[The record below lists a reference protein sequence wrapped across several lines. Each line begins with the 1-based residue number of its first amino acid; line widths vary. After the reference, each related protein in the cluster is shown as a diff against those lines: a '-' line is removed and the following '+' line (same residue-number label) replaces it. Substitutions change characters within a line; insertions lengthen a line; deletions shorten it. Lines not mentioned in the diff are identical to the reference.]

1 MYIKRITAFI
11 CMIACAFQLSFVYA
25 DNTSNSTENASADY
39 TESIE
44 VMNALGLTQKFS
56 ASDDSYVTRAEFVAA
71 VLDLM
76 NIPTGDTTLR
86 FDDTQDSIYKNEI
99 LAAADL
105 GYVSGDAKK
114 FNPDNI
120 ITYSEALSI
129 LVKAM
134 GYSPVAESRGG
145 YPGGYI
151 SVAAKV
157 KLNSGFGGDYN
168 AEMTGGMTAQ
178 MLLNAGRA
186 DMYVADGVTKYA
198 DYDENYVSYTKGKT
212 LFWECR
218 KIGFDTGVLS
228 GNECTT
234 LTDKEGLGKNCIQ
247 IGDFIGSIYNSSKAF
262 DLIGTAVDYY
272 YQYDE
277 KSNSSTVLYLKESVS
292 SNKVTEIDAEDI
304 LSYANARLSY
314 NHDDKQRTVTIPVNA
329 SVIYNGRL
337 ITSYSKDGKSVFE
350 PNMGYVRFIDNDKNG
365 SIDVVNIVSYVN
377 YVVAGISSDN
387 KITDKNNRSKVLDFN
402 EAVVS
407 YSPARVIVDT
417 EGNEKTLKD
426 IKTNDVLSAAISE
439 NNEYI
444 RAILYRKSVSGIVTE
459 KRNNEY
465 LTVNSIEY
473 KVDKN
478 CDISGVKLGTKV
490 SMQLDFRNYV
500 AGTESE
506 NPDTILY
513 GYYMKKAVDDN
524 IFGGIK
530 IKLLDANGTIRV
542 FDMAESG
549 AVDEK
554 KYRGFDELKTIMD
567 SVSDY
572 QLIAYKKN
580 TNGEINYFD
589 TASDPDNSGEVKLTA
604 GTKEDLRY
612 YNETSAFGQKIIVA
626 SDTLIFSVPSKT
638 YADDENLYTT
648 ILKSDIGSSTL
659 CSVQEFSMN
668 KNTPAAEC
676 IVLQREPGHLSLSSD
691 YMLIKSINE
700 GMNAAGES
708 AYVVEGYKRG
718 DGVRRLFFSTDYD
731 YNSFSDEE
739 KVYVADPKDLKAGDL
754 IKFEKNPKNE
764 ITEMSI
770 VYSAGSETQG
780 PFFDKFPAQWGSSS
794 NIHFGTL
801 LRYTDGI
808 VELVN
813 RSDLSDKR
821 ADEKYHFS
829 KTWVQVYKVKKSRNE
844 YSVEN
849 INSNLDSIEDYMHNG
864 AKNKVLV
871 YATSVNTQ
879 IIVVYED

>member
-11 CMIACAFQLSFVYA
+11 CMIACVFQLSFVYA
-25 DNTSNSTENASADY
+25 DNTSNSTENASAEH

-56 ASDDSYVTRAEFVAA
+56 ASDASYVTRAEFVAA

-76 NIPTGDTTLR
+76 NIPTGDATLR
-86 FDDTQDSIYKNEI
+86 FEDTQDSIYKNEI
-99 LAAADL
+99 SAAADL

-134 GYSPVAESRGG
+134 GYSPVAENRGG

-151 SVAAKV
+151 SVASKI
-157 KLNSGFGGDYN
+157 KLTGGFGSDYN

-178 MLLNAGRA
+178 ILLNAGRA

-198 DYDENYVSYTKGKT
+198 DYDENYVTYTKGKS

-234 LTDKEGLGKNCIQ
+234 LTDKDGLGKNGIQ
-247 IGDFIGSIYNSSKAF
+247 IGDFVGSVYNSSKAF
-262 DLIGTAVDYY
+262 DSVGATVDYY

-277 KSNSSTVLYLKESVS
+277 KSDSSTVLYLKESDS
-292 SNKVTEIDAEDI
+292 SNRITEIDAEDI
-304 LSYANARLSY
+304 SGYANTSLLY
-314 NHDDKQRTVTIPVNA
+314 NKDDKQRTVTIPVNA
-329 SVIYNGRL
+329 SVIYNGKL

-350 PNMGYVRFIDNDKNG
+350 PDMGYVRLIDNDKNG

-387 KITDKNNRSKVLDFN
+387 KITDKNDRTKILDFN
-402 EAVVS
+402 ETVVN

-417 EGNEKTLKD
+417 EGKEKTLKD
-426 IKTNDVLSAAISE
+426 IKTNDVLSAVISE

-444 RAILYRKSVSGIVTE
+444 RAILYRKCVSGIVTG

-465 LTVNSIEY
+465 LTVNSVEY

-478 CDISGVKLGTKV
+478 CDISGIKLGTKI
-490 SMQLDFRNYV
+490 SMQLDFRDYV
-500 AGTESE
+500 AGAESE

-524 IFGGIK
+524 IFGGVK
-530 IKLLDANGTIRV
+530 IKLLDAGGMIRV

-549 AVDEK
+549 TVDEK
-554 KYRGFDELKTIMD
+554 KYKSFDELKTIMD

-580 TNGEINYFD
+580 TKGEISYFD

-604 GTKEDLRY
+604 GTKEELTY
-612 YNETSAFGQKIIVA
+612 YSATSSFGMKMIVQ
-626 SDTLIFSVPSKT
+626 SDTLIFVVPSKKN
-638 YADDENLYTT
+638 AADENLYTT
-648 ILKSDIGSSTL
+648 ITGSNLESGIKRT
-659 CSVQEFSMN
+659 VQEFSMN
-668 KNTPAAEC
+668 QNTPAAEC
-676 IVLQREPGHLSLSSD
+676 IVMESDTQNLSLSSD

-700 GMNAAGES
+700 GINLDGES
-708 AYVVEGYKRG
+708 AYVVEGYRRE
-718 DGVRRLFFSTDYD
+718 DERRLFFSEDYD
-731 YNSFSDEE
+731 YDSLSDEE
-739 KVYVADPKDLKAGDL
+739 KEYITDLKKLKAGDF
-754 IKFEKNPKNE
+754 IQFEKNNKNE
-764 ITEMSI
+764 ITEASI
-770 VYSAGSETQG
+770 IYSAGSEATG

-794 NIHFGTL
+794 NVHFGNL
-801 LRYTDGI
+801 LRYTDSI
-808 VELVN
+808 VEVAN
-813 RSDLSDKR
+813 KTDLSEKR
-821 ADEKYHFS
+821 ADEKFYFS
-829 KTWVQVYKVKKSRNE
+829 KSWVKVYKAKKGRYG

-849 INSNLDSIEDYMHNG
+849 INSNLESIEDYMHNG
-864 AKNKVLV
+864 ARNKVLV
-871 YATSVNTQ
+871 YATSVNVQ
-879 IIVVYED
+879 IIVIYED